1 MFEDRKDA
9 GRKLATALEQYKNNN
24 VLVLAIPKGGI
35 EIGYQVAS
43 HLDAD
48 FSLLISRKLPYPKN
62 PESGFG
68 AIAEDGSIFI
78 NQNAALGIHPKM
90 IDQIIEDQKKEVK
103 RRIKVLRNNRPLP
116 DLRQRT
122 VILMDD
128 GIAMGSTMQAAI
140 KLCRTAKAGKIIVA
154 APVAGERVA
163 YEIQQIV
170 EEIVILEVPRPFY
183 AVAQVYRNWHD
194 VSDQEALKIMK
205 EWEGRWR
212 KLPSMDNGF
221 PGSL

>member
-9 GRKLATALEQYKNNN
+9 GRKLAAALEQYKNSDM
-24 VLVLAIPKGGI
+24 LVLAIPKGGV

-48 FSLLISRKLPYPKN
+48 FSLLISRKLPYPDN

-78 NQNAALGIHPKM
+78 NQNAALGIHPRI
-90 IDQIIEDQKKEVK
+90 IDEIIEYQKKEIK

-122 VILMDD
+122 VILIDD
-128 GIAMGSTMQAAI
+128 GIAMGSTMRAAI
-140 KLCRTAKAGKIIVA
+140 KLCRAAKAKKIIVA
-154 APVAGERVA
+154 APVAGESIAR
-163 YEIQQIV
+163 EIKKIV
-170 EEIVILEVPRPFY
+170 EGIVILEIPGFFY
-183 AVAQVYRNWHD
+183 AVAQVYINWHD
-194 VSDQEALKIMK
+194 VSDQEVLKIM
-205 EWEGRWR
+205 EDWRGR
-212 KLPSMDNGF
+212 
-221 PGSL
+221 

>member
-9 GRKLATALEQYKNNN
+9 GRKLAAALEQYKNSA
-24 VLVLAIPKGGI
+24 VLVLAIPKGGV

-48 FSLLISRKLPYPKN
+48 FSLLISRKLPYPDN

-68 AIAEDGSIFI
+68 AIAEDGSVFI
-78 NQNAALGIHPKM
+78 NQNAVLGIHPRI
-90 IDQIIEDQKKEVK
+90 IDEIIEYQKKEVK

-122 VILMDD
+122 VILTDD
-128 GIAMGSTMQAAI
+128 GIAMGSTMRAAI
-140 KLCRTAKAGKIIVA
+140 KMCRAAKAKKIIVA
-154 APVAGERVA
+154 APVAGESIA
-163 YEIQQIV
+163 GEIHKIV
-170 EEIVILEVPRPFY
+170 EGIVILEIPDFFY

-194 VSDQEALKIMK
+194 VSDQEVLKIV
-205 EWEGRWR
+205 EDWR
-212 KLPSMDNGF
+212 RR
-221 PGSL
+221 